1 MSLIEQ
7 ASRRT
12 LDGLSLKPEYIL
24 PPKAE
29 NDELEKD
36 VGNARRKYALVQRLP
51 SGDLWTSLDSDMV
64 GPDAKP
70 LSQLGTGHAEL
81 VAVLPSSSSSK
92 PIPTLG
98 DLHTNKKIQTRYKAP
113 TTRHVSCGSFLN
125 YGPYASFAPAF
136 DNDGADVGRLGVS
149 DVLWRRHEKGKA
161 REKAR
166 ILGDRLRAKLAL
178 RAAENTQVEEVAEA
192 DPAEV
197 REAELRKEAEKR
209 RELLQKL
216 FPPDEAVEEVLDT
229 LECEEN
235 VGELLLR
242 NAKALVRLQELQEE
256 RLRGVNGGSK
266 DVEVVSEEWNLG
278 ESMVSFFIHTG
289 YEF

>member
-1 MSLIEQ
+1 M
-7 ASRRT
+7 
-12 LDGLSLKPEYIL
+12 

-166 ILGDRLRAKLAL
+166 ILGDRLRAKLASQ
-178 RAAENTQVEEVAEA
+178 AAENMQVEEVVEA

-216 FPPDEAVEEVLDT
+216 FPPDEAEAVEEVLDT